1 MPKMVAH
8 SVRNWAHI
16 IRTPAAM
23 SWSGL
28 SSSEVKA
35 SSTAAR
41 KEPTAT
47 DFSAFRF
54 AISFRC

>member
-1 MPKMVAH
+1 MVAH

-16 IRTPAAM
+16 MSTPAAM